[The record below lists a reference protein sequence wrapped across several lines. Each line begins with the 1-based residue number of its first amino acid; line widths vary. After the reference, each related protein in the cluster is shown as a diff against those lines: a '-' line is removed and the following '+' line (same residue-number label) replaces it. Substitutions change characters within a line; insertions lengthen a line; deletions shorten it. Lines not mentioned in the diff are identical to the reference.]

1 MDETIRIDAI
11 DASGRLR
18 PIDPARA
25 AQLAASIDQIGL
37 QQPIV
42 VRRAGEGF
50 KLTAGA
56 HRLEAFRLLGKTVL
70 KVGVEVLIRD
80 ANSDEA
86 ELAEIDE
93 NIVRGDLNAMYRALF
108 FAKRRDAYERMNATM
123 GRGGDRKSR
132 KFNELTNSKTL
143 GFEIS
148 DRFTK
153 DAADRVGLSE
163 EAVRLALQ
171 IADGLTPEIIEALK
185 DTRVAGNQSELLSL
199 VAEKSPPRR
208 LDIAKAIADG
218 RAHNVATA
226 RVVLRFE
233 EPAVGDPQ
241 GRVGEALRAAWKKAD
256 ARTRRAFLK
265 DINAEIVKKG

>member
-1 MDETIRIDAI
+1 MSNTIRIDQI

-18 PIDPARA
+18 PVDPARA

-56 HRLEAFRLLGKTVL
+56 HRLEAMRLRGVTELQ
-70 KVGVEVLIRD
+70 VGSEVLIRD
-80 ANSDEA
+80 AGSDEA

-93 NIVRGDLNAMYRALF
+93 NIVRGDLNAFYRALF

-132 KFNELTNSKTL
+132 KFNELTNSETL

-153 DAADRVGLSE
+153 DAAERVGLSE

-171 IADGLTPEIIEALK
+171 IGDALTPEIIEALK
-185 DTRVAGNQSELLSL
+185 DTRVAGNQSELLAL
-199 VAEKSPPRR
+199 VAEKSSPRR

-218 RAHNVATA
+218 RAHSVATA
-226 RVVLRFE
+226 RVALGFDKEV
-233 EPAVGDPQ
+233 ANDPQ
-241 GRVGEALRAAWKKAD
+241 GRAYAALLANWEKAD
-256 ARTRRAFLK
+256 AKTRRAFLK
-265 DINAEIVKKG
+265 AIDAQIVKKG